1 MIGHEFLNNC
11 YFNSKKVVLFIIITG
26 AFPILLLSCKEGQ
39 SESDIQ
45 IVAHRGAISERPE
58 NTMSAFQRAVDLGA
72 DIVEIDLRTSKDG
85 RLFILHD
92 ETLDRTTNETGPSAD
107 FTMEELRELDAGS
120 WFSPEY
126 ANERIPTFE
135 EVLSWA
141 RDNDVILLLD
151 LKESGID
158 YTENVVTEI
167 LNFGNAEKII
177 IGVRSPEQARQFRQL
192 LPTARQLAF
201 MGSPDDIEIYAGVN
215 IDIIRLWLHWLEED
229 PLLADQVRESEV
241 KLMVNGTAGE
251 LDEAGKILNFSPNW
265 ILIDDIVQLQNSI
278 KDIENQ
284 L

>member
-11 YFNSKKVVLFIIITG
+11 FFNSKKVVLFIIITG
-26 AFPILLLSCKEGQ
+26 AFPILLLSCNEGQ

-45 IVAHRGAISERPE
+45 IVAHRGAMSERPE
-58 NTMSAFQRAVDLGA
+58 NTMSAFQRAVELGA

-120 WFSPEY
+120 WFNPEY
-126 ANERIPTFE
+126 SDERIPTFE

-141 RDNDVILLLD
+141 RDNEVILLLD

-167 LNFGNAEKII
+167 QNFGNAEKII

-192 LPTARQLAF
+192 LPAARQLSF

-215 IDIIRLWLHWLEED
+215 VDIIRLWLHWLEED
-229 PLLADQVRESEV
+229 PLLADQVRESGV
-241 KLMVNGTAGE
+241 KLMINGTAGE
-251 LDEAGKILNFSPNW
+251 LDEAEKILNFSPDW
-265 ILIDDIVQLQNSI
+265 ILIDNIVQLQKSMVI
-278 KDIENQ
+278 IQNQ

>member
-11 YFNSKKVVLFIIITG
+11 FFNSKKVVLFIIITG
-26 AFPILLLSCKEGQ
+26 AFPILLLSCNEGQ

-45 IVAHRGAISERPE
+45 IVAHRGAMSERPE
-58 NTMSAFQRAVDLGA
+58 NTMSAFQRAVELGA

-85 RLFILHD
+85 QLFILHD

-120 WFSPEY
+120 WFNPEY
-126 ANERIPTFE
+126 SDERIPTFE

-141 RDNDVILLLD
+141 RDNEVILLLD

-158 YTENVVTEI
+158 FTENVVTEI
-167 LNFGNAEKII
+167 QNFGNAEKIV
-177 IGVRSPEQARQFRQL
+177 IGVRSTEQARQFRQL
-192 LPTARQLAF
+192 LPAARQLAF

-215 IDIIRLWLHWLEED
+215 VDIIRMWLHWLEED
-229 PLLADQVRESEV
+229 PLLADQVRESGV
-241 KLMVNGTAGE
+241 KLMINGTAGE
-251 LDEAGKILNFSPNW
+251 LDEAEKILNFSPNW
-265 ILIDDIVQLQNSI
+265 ILIDDIAQLQNSI